1 MDKLKGIRNENN
13 LRQKDMAEL
22 LDISQ
27 DTYGMKERGER
38 EFTVSEVNIIL
49 DIFPDYSYKELFYN
63 QKRKKGC
70 Y

>member
-13 LRQKDMAEL
+13 LTQKDMAEL

-38 EFTVSEVNIIL
+38 DFTVSEVNTIL
-49 DIFPDYSYKELFYN
+49 DLFTSASYEELFYN
-63 QKRKKGC
+63 QKEGN

>member
-13 LRQKDMAEL
+13 LTQKDMSEL

-38 EFTVSEVNIIL
+38 DFTVSEVNTIL
-49 DIFPDYSYKELFYN
+49 DIFTSASYEELFYSN
-63 QKRKKGC
+63 DGSN
-70 Y
+70 